1 MEVKK
6 IFNNNVVLSMNEKDE
21 EIIAMGK
28 GIGFNKKVGD
38 PIDLEKV
45 EKVFVVDSN
54 KKSDYEI
61 YHKIDPVIVEI
72 ATDIIKYA
80 QGVLGSRLNNNIYL
94 TLPDHL
100 SFAIERIQKGLE
112 VSSPLYWEVK
122 NFYTVEFMIG
132 EKALDLIKNRI
143 GIDLP
148 EHEAAAIA
156 LHIINAKVDS
166 QSMNQTIEVIEMV
179 QDILD
184 IVSYFYGIQ
193 LDNSSFH
200 YSRFVTHLRY
210 LVIRLYDHQTVGN
223 NTDSD
228 DFLYEQMVKKYPRVR
243 ACVEKVAA
251 YIEQQL
257 DVTIGQEERLY
268 LMIHIQRVIS
278 QLENKK

>member
-6 IFNNNVVLSMNEKDE
+6 VFNNNVVMSMNEKNE

-28 GIGFNKKVGD
+28 GIGFNKRVGD
-38 PIDLEKV
+38 DLELEKV
-45 EKVFVVDSN
+45 EKVFVMDSS

-100 SFAIERIQKGLE
+100 NFAIDRIQKGLE
-112 VSSPLYWEVK
+112 VTSPLYWEVK

-132 EKALDLIKNRI
+132 EKALELIYQRLELA
-143 GIDLP
+143 LP
-148 EHEAAAIA
+148 EHEAATIA

-166 QSMNQTIEVIEMV
+166 PGMDQTIEVIEMV

-193 LDNSSFH
+193 LDSSSFH

-210 LVIRLYDHQTVGN
+210 LVIRLYDHKTVGN
-223 NTDSD
+223 HSDSD
-228 DFLYEQMVKKYPRVR
+228 DFLYGQMVKKYPRVR

-251 YIEQQL
+251 YIEQKL
-257 DVTIGQEERLY
+257 EVTIGQEEKLY

-278 QLENKK
+278 QLENEE

>member
-6 IFNNNVVLSMNEKDE
+6 VFNNNVVMSMNEKNE

-28 GIGFNKKVGD
+28 GIGFNKRVGD
-38 PIDLEKV
+38 DLELEKV
-45 EKVFVVDSN
+45 EKVFVMDSS

-100 SFAIERIQKGLE
+100 NFAIDRIQKGLE
-112 VSSPLYWEVK
+112 VTSPLYWEVK

-132 EKALDLIKNRI
+132 EKALELIYQRLELA
-143 GIDLP
+143 LP

-166 QSMNQTIEVIEMV
+166 PGMDQTIEVIEMV

-193 LDNSSFH
+193 LDSSSFH

-210 LVIRLYDHQTVGN
+210 LVIRLYDHNTVGN
-223 NTDSD
+223 HSDSD
-228 DFLYEQMVKKYPRVR
+228 DFLYGQMVKKYPRVR

-251 YIEQQL
+251 YIEQKL
-257 DVTIGQEERLY
+257 EVTIGQEEKLY

-278 QLENKK
+278 QLENEE